1 MGLTEKSDQ
10 ISLVAFFFIQRV
22 RGDPARLFI

>member
-10 ISLVAFFFIQRV
+10 MNLVAFFFIQRAG
-22 RGDPARLFI
+22 GDPRAFLI